1 MGSSLSLLSGSLE
14 RRKRLEYAT
23 GTNLC
28 QRQNDGAIHPMK
40 MFSDSKAP
48 PIAGAAGFTL
58 VELMIVVAIVAILSA
73 IAYPSYVS
81 YITKSR
87 RVAAEGCL
95 SQYANYMERFYTS
108 GLNYRTDGTGAAN
121 PFLTAGSTLNFDCA
135 STQQTGSYYS
145 YTLASAT
152 SSAYSVQAAPISV
165 QATRDAKCGTL
176 SLNQAG
182 NRNASGTGGVSQCW
196 AN

>member
-1 MGSSLSLLSGSLE
+1 MQKSSG
-14 RRKRLEYAT
+14 
-23 GTNLC
+23 GTP
-28 QRQNDGAIHPMK
+28 RHR
-40 MFSDSKAP
+40 
-48 PIAGAAGFTL
+48 AGAAGFTL
-58 VELMIVVAIVAILSA
+58 IELMIVVAIVAILTA
-73 IAYPSYVS
+73 IAYPSYVT

-108 GLNYRTDGTGAAN
+108 GLSYKTDGAGAAN
-121 PFLTAGSTLNFDCA
+121 PFLTAGNTLNFDCA

-152 SSAYSVQAAPISV
+152 SAAYSVQAAPISV